1 MIVQAGVTA
10 GLFSADVLEGASGH
24 AINAI
29 LTAAA
34 LSNFSPLLFR
44 FGIIHK

>member
-1 MIVQAGVTA
+1 MQAGVTA
-10 GLFSADVLEGASGH
+10 GLFSVDELEDASGY
-24 AINAI
+24 AINDI

-44 FGIIHK
+44 FRHHS